1 MTMTKD
7 AALEWLSLVE
17 SSGLYLAPKVLETAF
32 PQSLDSVDTAE
43 RQRLRSAWEEWRDAV
58 DGRDPQVKELHREW
72 IRMVLTEL
80 LGYKDATLRPV
91 DSGDEAWTHTAS
103 DTGTVTRPA
112 WLLRTGQDQPKVS
125 VFVYPPDRSLDR
137 TGKDAA
143 SPIEQVTA
151 WCRAKGVR
159 NALLTDGER
168 WTLLDAPEGAVSGSI
183 TWYARLWW
191 LEPVT
196 LRAFYSLL
204 RARNLFGRQESTF
217 AQLVDD
223 SQEYREEVTTS
234 LGEQVE
240 RAVEVLVRA
249 LDRADRDKQGN
260 LLQDVSPRD
269 LYEAGLTVM
278 MRLVFILSAEERGL
292 LLLGDPVWDANYAV
306 STLRSQ
312 LEEINDR
319 DGHGVLQ
326 LRFDAWNRL
335 LAVFRAL
342 YGGIGHESLRLPALG
357 GSLFDPDRF
366 PFLEG
371 RPIGT
376 SWTETAA
383 EPLPINN
390 RTVLLL
396 LNALQKLAKKDGA
409 QTISYRA
416 LDVEQI
422 GHVYEG
428 LLERTVSRVAD
439 VTLGLEGSAKK
450 KSPDIALKKLESAL
464 FDGGDRLVAV
474 VKDATERSEAA
485 IRRDLAREVTPE
497 RQRALSQACDGD
509 RELADAILP
518 FANLLRTDPWDE
530 PVVYRKDAFAVTS
543 GSDRSNTGAHY
554 TPKALTERI
563 VGTTLEPVAYVG
575 PAEGLPREEWKLKS
589 AAELLD
595 LKICDPAMGSGA
607 FLVQTC
613 RWLAEKVVQAWANAE
628 EQGQSVTAEGKVVP
642 TLAGHDPMPADPEER
657 LTLARRLVAERC
669 LYGVD
674 INPVAVELAKLSIW
688 LVTLAKNRPFGFLDH
703 NLRHGDSLLG
713 IRDLD
718 QLTALS
724 MTPRTSD
731 HQPFYALNIREAVD
745 EAVELRQRLRSIPI
759 RDIRDVQQ
767 MAKLDEQARRILE
780 RPELA
785 ADALIG
791 EAMRHAGRPND
802 LSVALRVAST
812 EIGKMMN
819 GDAEGENA
827 VKKRAKEALASDLPY
842 GKNPRKPLHW
852 PLEFPEV
859 FLRSNRGFDAFVGN
873 PPFLGGQKIT
883 GAMGTA
889 FRDHLVEYLAEG
901 NRGSADLVAYF
912 FLSCF
917 RMLRQGASAGLLAVN
932 TIAEGDT
939 REVGLAALLRRGA
952 VIYSAH
958 PSEPWPGAAAVA
970 TSRVHLW
977 HGSWQGR
984 IDLSEEDVNYIS
996 AFLTSEDDKKAKTLA
1011 ANTGKSFQGSI
1022 TVGLGFVLSEHKA
1035 KVLIDRNSNNRQV
1048 VLPYLIGDDIASD
1061 PNQTPSRWVIN
1072 FWDWPLSRTA
1082 LGSWRASTY
1091 KDQREWLRSGEVPED
1106 FPGRVASDF
1115 PDVLSILED
1124 TVMLERR
1131 RRKEDGA
1138 FVLRSPLPE
1147 KWWIHGEKRPA
1158 LYHSIGKGDSFWSHP
1173 KGWVDSVNKPNSII
1187 CNARAATKYPLFELC
1202 EVNQV
1207 YSDSIAIYSIFDF
1220 DSYAILNSSFHS
1232 MWAWKYSSS
1241 LETRMRY
1248 TPTDCFETFPF
1259 PKISEGDELTTLGEQ
1274 LKATRR
1280 AGHDTFQI
1288 GLTDLYNRFHD
1299 PEDTSSE
1306 IQALREVH
1314 VVIDERVNALYG
1326 FDDLNL
1332 EYGFHNVAYL
1342 PENDRTRYT
1351 VSEKARLEILRRL
1364 AKLNQERYEEE
1375 QAAQQLP
1382 SKSKPKAAKA
1392 PKASAKATPPTS
1404 LFDAPPA
1411 VGLVPEKPKQAVLE
1425 VLRRGNRWFK
1435 RAEVLQE
1442 SGVSEGEWN
1451 LVIAGLLEDGTV
1463 ERRGEKRGTEYML
1476 RR

>member
-1 MTMTKD
+1 MTLTKE

-17 SSGLYLAPKVLETAF
+17 SSGLYLAPKVLEAAF
-32 PQSLDSVDTAE
+32 PQSLDSVDTAK
-43 RQRLRSAWEEWRDAV
+43 RQRLRSAWDEWNEAV
-58 DGRDPQVKELHREW
+58 DARDPQLKELHLEW

-80 LGYKDATLRPV
+80 LEYKGTLLRPV
-91 DSGDEAWTHTAS
+91 EPGDEEWTHTAY
-103 DTGTVTRPA
+103 DTGAVTRPD
-112 WLLRTGQDQPKVS
+112 WVLRTGQDKPKVA
-125 VFVYPPDRSLDR
+125 VFTYPPKSSLER
-137 TGKDAA
+137 AGKNAA

-168 WTLLDAPEGAVSGSI
+168 WTLLDAPEGAVSGTV

-204 RARNLFGRQESTF
+204 RARNLFGAQQSTF
-217 AQLVDD
+217 PQLVDD
-223 SQEYREEVTTS
+223 SQEYRDEVTTT

-249 LDRADRDKQGN
+249 LDRANRDKNGK
-260 LLQDVSPRD
+260 LLDGVGERE

-312 LEEINDR
+312 LEEIDDR

-342 YGGIGHESLRLPALG
+342 YGGIEHESLRLPALG

-371 RPIGT
+371 RPVGS
-376 SWTETAA
+376 SWRDTEA
-383 EPLPINN
+383 EPLPIDN

-409 QTISYRA
+409 QTLSYRA

-428 LLERTVSRVAD
+428 LLERTVSRVTD

-464 FDGGDRLVAV
+464 FDGRDRLVAV
-474 VKDATERSEAA
+474 VREATERSEAA
-485 IRRDLAREVTPE
+485 IRRDLDREVTPE

-563 VGTTLEPVAYVG
+563 VGTTLEPVVYVG
-575 PAEGLPREEWKLKS
+575 PAEGLPREEWTLKS

-628 EQGQSVTAEGKVVP
+628 EQGQSVTAEGEVVP
-642 TLAGHDPMPADPEER
+642 DLAGHDPMPTDPEER

-724 MTPRTSD
+724 MTPKPGDQQYIFAT
-731 HQPFYALNIREAVD
+731 NIREAVN
-745 EAVELRQRLRSIPI
+745 EAVELRKRLRAIPI

-767 MAKLDEQARRILE
+767 MAKLDEQARRILK

-791 EAMRHAGRPND
+791 EAMRHAGKPND

-819 GDAEGENA
+819 GDMEGEQA
-827 VKKRAKEALASDLPY
+827 VAKRAKEALVVDLPF
-842 GKNPRKPLHW
+842 GKNPRKPMHW

-859 FLRSNRGFDAFVGN
+859 FIRKNGGFDAFVGN
-873 PPFLGGQKIT
+873 PPFLGGKKIS
-883 GAMGTA
+883 TA
-889 FRDHLVEYLAEG
+889 FGSAFREFLVQFIAQG
-901 NRGSADLVAYF
+901 NKGSADLVTYF
-912 FLSCF
+912 FLRSDSLVRASGCYG
-917 RMLRQGASAGLLAVN
+917 MIAADVIAQGES
-932 TIAEGDT
+932 
-939 REVGLAALLRRGA
+939 REVGLDQIVVNGSSIYAAR
-952 VIYSAH
+952 S
-958 PSEPWPGAAAVA
+958 SEKWPGRA
-970 TSRVHLW
+970 TVVTSQVHIFRGKWLRSVKLN
-977 HGSWQGR
+977 GNNV
-984 IDLSEEDVNYIS
+984 DNIS
-996 AFLTSEDDKKAKTLA
+996 SFLTEESKFKPNSLKD
-1011 ANTGKSFQGSI
+1011 NTGKSFIGSY
-1022 TVGLGFVLSEHKA
+1022 VLGKGFV
-1035 KVLIDRNSNNRQV
+1035 IDDVEAASIIDEEYSDV
-1048 VLPYLIGDDIASD
+1048 VRPYITGEDITTRPDQS
-1061 PNQTPSRWVIN
+1061 PSRFVIN
-1072 FWDWPLSRTA
+1072 FWDWPLDRNGKGAWQELDERSRRQ
-1082 LGSWRASTY
+1082 LLDSGSVT
-1091 KDQREWLRSGEVPED
+1091 VD
-1106 FPGRVASDF
+1106 FPGHVAADF
-1115 PDVLSILED
+1115 PKALSIIE
-1124 TVMLERR
+1124 ERVR
-1131 RRKEDGA
+1131 PERQRVDENGNY
-1138 FVLRSPLPE
+1138 VLRNPLP
-1147 KWWIHGEKRPA
+1147 KRWWIYADKRPA
-1158 LYHSIGKGDSFWSHP
+1158 LYHAIGQGSLFWKHP
-1173 KGWVDSVNKPNSII
+1173 PGWSETTIPAHVI
-1187 CNARAATKYPLFELC
+1187 CCPRAATKYALFSLIPTGS
-1202 EVNQV
+1202 V
-1207 YSDSIAIYSIFDF
+1207 YSDATAVFTLFNYDSLAIM
-1220 DSYAILNSSFHS
+1220 NSSFHTV
-1232 MWAWKYSSS
+1232 WAWKYGS
-1241 LETRMRY
+1241 RMGYGLRY

-1259 PKISEGDELTTLGEQ
+1259 PETSEDKIASLGEN
-1274 LKATRR
+1274 LEVTRR
-1280 AGHDTFQI
+1280 RCHDTFQT
-1288 GLTDLYNRFHD
+1288 GLTDLYNRFHN
-1299 PEDTSSE
+1299 PEAFSPE
-1306 IQALREVH
+1306 IQALRDVH
-1314 VVIDERVNALYG
+1314 VAIDERVKALYG
-1326 FDDLNL
+1326 FDDLDL
-1332 EYGFHNVAYL
+1332 EYGFHDVAYL
-1342 PENDRTRYT
+1342 PEEDRTRYT

-1392 PKASAKATPPTS
+1392 PRASAKAAPPAS
-1404 LFDAPPA
+1404 LFDSPPA
-1411 VGLVPEKPKQAVLE
+1411 AGLVPEKPKQAVLE
-1425 VLRRGNRWFK
+1425 VLRRSNRWFK
-1435 RAEVLQE
+1435 KAEVLKE
-1442 SGVSEGEWN
+1442 SGISEGEWT
-1451 LVIAGLLEDGTV
+1451 LVIGGLVADGTV

-1476 RR
+1476 KR

>member
-32 PQSLDSVDTAE
+32 PQSLDSVDTAV
-43 RQRLRSAWEEWRDAV
+43 RQRLRSAWEEWREAV

-80 LGYKDATLRPV
+80 LSYKDTTLRPV
-91 DSGDEAWTHTAS
+91 ESGDEEWTHTAY
-103 DTGTVTRPA
+103 DTGTVICPA
-112 WLLRTGQDQPKVS
+112 WLLRTGQDKPKAA

-137 TGKDAA
+137 AGKNAA
-143 SPIEQVTA
+143 SPVEQVTA

-159 NALLTDGER
+159 NALLADGER
-168 WTLLDAPEGAVSGSI
+168 WTLVDAPEGAVSGSV

-217 AQLVDD
+217 PQLVDD
-223 SQEYREEVTTS
+223 SQEYRDEITTT

-249 LDRADRDKQGN
+249 LDRADRDKRGK
-260 LLQDVSPRD
+260 LLEGVGERE

-292 LLLGDPVWDANYAV
+292 LLLGDSVWDANYAV

-312 LEEINDR
+312 LEEIDDR

-342 YGGIGHESLRLPALG
+342 YGGIEHESLRLPALG

-371 RPIGT
+371 RPVGS
-376 SWTETAA
+376 SWQDAAA
-383 EPLPINN
+383 EPLPIDN

-396 LNALQKLAKKDGA
+396 LNALQKLAKRDGA
-409 QTISYRA
+409 QTLSYRA

-428 LLERTVSRVAD
+428 LLERTVSRVSD
-439 VTLGLEGSAKK
+439 VTLGLKGAGKTK
-450 KSPDIALKKLESAL
+450 TPDIRLSELESAR
-464 FDGGDRLVAV
+464 FDGPERLVAFL
-474 VKDATERSEAA
+474 KEKAGLSDSA
-485 IRRDLAREVTPE
+485 IRRALTAEPTSE
-497 RQRALSQACDGD
+497 LQRALSQACDGD
-509 RELADAILP
+509 RELVQAILP

-575 PAEGLPREEWKLKS
+575 PAEGLPRENWTLKS
-589 AAELLD
+589 AVQLLD

-613 RWLAEKVVQAWANAE
+613 RWLAEKVAQAWANAE
-628 EQGQSVTAEGKVVP
+628 EQGQAVTAEGEVVP
-642 TLAGHDPMPADPEER
+642 DLAGHDPMPADPEER

-724 MTPRTSD
+724 MTPRTGD
-731 HQPFYALNIREAVD
+731 QQYIFATNIREAVD
-745 EAVELRQRLRSIPI
+745 EAVKLRQRLRSIPI

-780 RPELA
+780 TPELA

-802 LSVALRVAST
+802 LRPALITAST
-812 EIGKMMN
+812 EIGKMTD
-819 GDAEGENA
+819 GDVEGEKA
-827 VKKRAKEALASDLPY
+827 VVKRAREALAVDLPS
-842 GKNPRKPLHW
+842 GKNPRKPMHW

-859 FLRSNRGFDAFVGN
+859 FLRENGGFDAFVGN
-873 PPFLGGQKIT
+873 PPF
-883 GAMGTA
+883 A
-889 FRDHLVEYLAEG
+889 FGKEVSANAGSLYSQYLVDTSPQTTK
-901 NRGSADLVAYF
+901 NVDLCVH
-912 FLSCF
+912 FL
-917 RMLRQGASAGLLAVN
+917 LRGASLLN
-932 TIAEGDT
+932 TKGTLGILATSSIAEGESRIGGLKHIIENGGTIYCANSKKKWPGKANVYYCTVNISIAEWHNSVILDGDLRVEIDSFLGGSSSWESVRLLENDGKAFIGVIPNGDGFFIDSTEAKQLLENHQHVPFVRPFLVGRDLNSSPEQKAQRYAIDVNDLSLQDLRKFPELLNIIET
-939 REVGLAALLRRGA
+939 RVKPHRESIKNTKPKLFEKWWMYEANAKGLYSQIESTSVSEVLSISRVSSSASFAFVDAKSIFDNAVVVFPTESRATFSVLQSNVHLSHAWKYGGRMKADLRYSPTMCFATFPFPIGYEDSPSLKASGILLEEARRDYMISHGVGL
-952 VIYSAH
+952 
-958 PSEPWPGAAAVA
+958 
-970 TSRVHLW
+970 T
-977 HGSWQGR
+977 
-984 IDLSEEDVNYIS
+984 
-996 AFLTSEDDKKAKTLA
+996 KTLA
-1011 ANTGKSFQGSI
+1011 AVNDPQENGSSVRRLRNAI
-1022 TVGLGFVLSEHKA
+1022 IENDQAVL
-1035 KVLIDRNSNNRQV
+1035 
-1048 VLPYLIGDDIASD
+1048 
-1061 PNQTPSRWVIN
+1061 
-1072 FWDWPLSRTA
+1072 
-1082 LGSWRASTY
+1082 
-1091 KDQREWLRSGEVPED
+1091 
-1106 FPGRVASDF
+1106 
-1115 PDVLSILED
+1115 
-1124 TVMLERR
+1124 
-1131 RRKEDGA
+1131 
-1138 FVLRSPLPE
+1138 
-1147 KWWIHGEKRPA
+1147 
-1158 LYHSIGKGDSFWSHP
+1158 
-1173 KGWVDSVNKPNSII
+1173 
-1187 CNARAATKYPLFELC
+1187 
-1202 EVNQV
+1202 
-1207 YSDSIAIYSIFDF
+1207 
-1220 DSYAILNSSFHS
+1220 DSYG
-1232 MWAWKYSSS
+1232 WADIS
-1241 LETRMRY
+1241 L
-1248 TPTDCFETFPF
+1248 D
-1259 PKISEGDELTTLGEQ
+1259 
-1274 LKATRR
+1274 
-1280 AGHDTFQI
+1280 H
-1288 GLTDLYNRFHD
+1288 
-1299 PEDTSSE
+1299 
-1306 IQALREVH
+1306 
-1314 VVIDERVNALYG
+1314 G
-1326 FDDLNL
+1326 FYVPSYLSDLNK
-1332 EYGFHNVAYL
+1332 ERFGISPAAFDAVI
-1342 PENDRTRYT
+1342 
-1351 VSEKARLEILRRL
+1351 ARLET
-1364 AKLNQERYEEE
+1364 LNKERFLHE

-1382 SKSKPKAAKA
+1382 SKSKPKPAKA
-1392 PKASAKATPPTS
+1392 PRASAKAAPPAS
-1404 LFDAPPA
+1404 LFDSPPA
-1411 VGLVPEKPKQAVLE
+1411 AGLVPEKPKQAVLE

-1435 RAEVLQE
+1435 KAEVLRE

-1451 LVIAGLLEDGTV
+1451 LVIAGLVEDGTV

>member
-1 MTMTKD
+1 MTLTKE
-7 AALEWLSLVE
+7 ANLEWLSLVE
-17 SSGLYLAPKVLETAF
+17 ASGIYLAPKVLEAAF
-32 PQSLDSVDTAE
+32 PQSLDSVDTVK
-43 RQRLRSAWEEWRDAV
+43 RQRLRSAWDEWREAV
-58 DGRDPQVKELHREW
+58 DGRDPQLKELHLEW

-80 LGYKDATLRPV
+80 LEYKGTLLLPV
-91 DSGDEAWTHTAS
+91 EPGDEEWTHTAH
-103 DTGTVTRPA
+103 DTGTVTGPD
-112 WLLRTGQDQPKVS
+112 WLLRTGQDTPKAA
-125 VFVYPPDRSLDR
+125 VFVYPPDKSFDR
-137 TGKDAA
+137 AGRNSA
-143 SPIEQVTA
+143 SPTQQVTA

-168 WTLLDAPEGAVSGSI
+168 WTLLDAPEGAVSGGL

-217 AQLVDD
+217 PQLVDD
-223 SQEYREEVTTS
+223 SHQYRDEVTTT

-278 MRLVFILSAEERGL
+278 MRLVFLLSAEERGL

-312 LEEINDR
+312 LEEIDDR

-371 RPIGT
+371 RPVGS
-376 SWTETAA
+376 SWRDTEA
-383 EPLPINN
+383 EPLPIDN

-409 QTISYRA
+409 QTLSYRA

-464 FDGGDRLVAV
+464 FDGKDRLVAV
-474 VKDATERSEAA
+474 VREATERSEAA
-485 IRRDLAREVTPE
+485 IRRDLDREVTPE

-509 RELADAILP
+509 QELVQAILP

-530 PVVYRKDAFAVTS
+530 PVVYWKDAFAVTS

-628 EQGQSVTAEGKVVP
+628 EQGQFVTAEGEVVP
-642 TLAGHDPMPADPEER
+642 DLAGHDPMPTDPEER
-657 LTLARRLVAERC
+657 LPLARRLVAERC

-724 MTPRTSD
+724 MTPRTGD
-731 HQPFYALNIREAVD
+731 QQYIFATNIREAVD
-745 EAVELRQRLRSIPI
+745 EAVKLRQRLRSIPI

-785 ADALIG
+785 ADALVG
-791 EAMRHAGRPND
+791 EAMRHAGKPND

-819 GDAEGENA
+819 GDVEGEKA
-827 VKKRAKEALASDLPY
+827 VAKRAKETLAVDLPY
-842 GKNPRKPLHW
+842 GTNRRRPLHW

-859 FLRSNRGFDAFVGN
+859 YLRENDGFDAFVGN
-873 PPFLGGQKIT
+873 PPFLGGKKIS
-883 GAMGTA
+883 GAFGTA
-889 FRDHLVEYLAEG
+889 YRDYLVAYIANG
-901 NRGSADLVAYF
+901 DRGSADLVAYF
-912 FLSCF
+912 FLSSN
-917 RMLRQGASAGLLAVN
+917 RMLRTNGSFGLIAVS

-939 REVGLAALLRRGA
+939 REVGLTKIIDSGS
-952 VIYSAH
+952 VIYAAY
-958 PSEPWPGAAAVA
+958 PNEPWPGTAKIF
-970 TSRVHLW
+970 TSQVFIFSGNWKGGRVISGTGAEH
-977 HGSWQGR
+977 
-984 IDLSEEDVNYIS
+984 IS
-996 AFLTSEDDKKAKTLA
+996 AFLTAQYDEKAHSLVSN
-1011 ANTGKSFQGSI
+1011 ANRSFQGSI
-1022 TVGLGFVLSEHKA
+1022 LLGMGFVVDSDEFRALSETLDSSS
-1035 KVLIDRNSNNRQV
+1035 VIF
-1048 VLPYLIGDDIASD
+1048 PLIGSDDLL
-1061 PNQTPSRWVIN
+1061 SRPLQKSSRFAIC
-1072 FWDWPLSRTA
+1072 FWDWPLDR
-1082 LGSWRASTY
+1082 RAKGDWSMASE
-1091 KDQREWLRSGEVPED
+1091 KEKIAWLKSNSVPEN
-1106 FPGRVASDF
+1106 FPGKVAEDYPEILKIIIERVK
-1115 PDVLSILED
+1115 P
-1124 TVMLERR
+1124 ERQR
-1131 RRKEDGA
+1131 
-1138 FVLRSPLPE
+1138 RSPDGEYQLRKPLPQ
-1147 KWWIHGEKRPA
+1147 KWWIYADKRPA
-1158 LYHSIGKGDSFWSHP
+1158 LYHAIGKGHRFWNHP
-1173 KGWVDSVNKPNSII
+1173 KDWRPDKTIQVDALCVPTKASKYVIFEFLPSDQIFS
-1187 CNARAATKYPLFELC
+1187 NA
-1202 EVNQV
+1202 
-1207 YSDSIAIYSIFDF
+1207 IAVIDLSGKGN
-1220 DSYAILNSSFHS
+1220 YALLNSVFHNVWS
-1232 MWAWKYSSS
+1232 WNQGSRVGQGICYALS
-1241 LETRMRY
+1241 
-1248 TPTDCFETFPF
+1248 DCFETFPF
-1259 PKISEGDELTTLGEQ
+1259 PVMSLEMGISNLGKQ
-1274 LKATRR
+1274 LSVLRRKAQISF
-1280 AGHDTFQI
+1280 DI

-1299 PEDTSSE
+1299 SEDTSLE

-1314 VVIDERVNALYG
+1314 VAIDERVKALYG
-1326 FDDLNL
+1326 FDDLDL
-1332 EYGFHNVAYL
+1332 EYGFHDVTYL
-1342 PENDRTRYT
+1342 PENDRRRYT

-1392 PKASAKATPPTS
+1392 PRASAKAAPPAS
-1404 LFDAPPA
+1404 LFDPPSA
-1411 VGLVPEKPKQAVLE
+1411 AGLVPEKPKQAVLE

-1435 RAEVLQE
+1435 KAEVLRE
-1442 SGVSEGEWN
+1442 SGVSEGEWK
-1451 LVIAGLLEDGTV
+1451 LLIAGLVEDGTV

-1476 RR
+1476 SR